1 MEHINF
7 IVLGAGAWGT
17 AMAIHLAKLNHRV
30 VLVPR
35 DENKAEKIRQAN
47 ENIYHLSG
55 IKLPNNLVV
64 DTAVQKYLIP
74 QTTVIIACPTQGLLD
89 VCKKLVSIK
98 GSVCHIV
105 SLVKGLDRSSL
116 KTPTELIGDVLPDV
130 KFSCLSGPTYA
141 KEFAEGKPA
150 AMVLASKSDVKA
162 LQRNLSNHIVR
173 IYTSQDLHGVELGG
187 CLKNIYAVGAGI
199 LDGLGLG
206 DNAKA
211 AYLTRALNEIAKLGT
226 RLGGK
231 TETFYGLSGLGDL
244 VATAQGHWSRNRNF
258 GFDFAQGKSVES
270 LLQNK
275 TVEGYWSIRCFH
287 RLSEEIGYE
296 APILNILYKT
306 FYEKY
311 NLIDAV
317 KDLMTRELKQEF

>member
-1 MEHINF
+1 MEDINF
-7 IVLGAGAWGT
+7 IVLGSGAWGT
-17 AMAIHLAKLNHRV
+17 AMAIHLARLKHKV
-30 VLVPR
+30 VLAPR
-35 DENKAEKIRQAN
+35 DETKAEKIRQAN

-55 IKLPNNLVV
+55 IKLPNNLIV
-64 DTAVQKYLIP
+64 DTAFQKYLTL
-74 QTTVIIACPTQGLLD
+74 QTIIIIACPTQGLLE
-89 VCKKLVSIK
+89 VCKSLAPIK
-98 GSVCHIV
+98 DSVYHII
-105 SLVKGLDRSSL
+105 SLVKGLDRNSL
-116 KTPTELIGDVLPDV
+116 KTPTELIGDVLPKV

-150 AMVLASKSDVKA
+150 AMVLASKSDVKV
-162 LQRNLSNHIVR
+162 LQKSLSNHVVR
-173 IYTSQDLHGVELGG
+173 IYTSQDLRGVELGS
-187 CLKNIYAVGAGI
+187 CLKNIYAVGGGI

-226 RLGGK
+226 RLGGR

-244 VATAQGHWSRNRNF
+244 MATAQGVWSRNRSF
-258 GFDFAQGKSVES
+258 GFDFAQGKSIEL

-275 TVEGYWSIRCFH
+275 TVEGYWSIQCFH
-287 RLSEEIGYE
+287 QLSEKIGYE

-306 FYEKY
+306 FYEQY

-317 KDLMTRELKQEF
+317 RDLITRELKQEF

>member
-1 MEHINF
+1 MDDINF

-17 AMAIHLAKLNHRV
+17 AMSIHLAKLNHKV
-30 VLVPR
+30 VLAPR

-47 ENIYHLSG
+47 ENIYHLEG
-55 IKLPNNLVV
+55 IKLPSNLVV
-64 DTAVQKYLIP
+64 DTAFQTYLTP
-74 QTTVIIACPTQGLLD
+74 QTIVIIACPTQGLWD
-89 VCKKLVSIK
+89 VCNRLASLKDSVS
-98 GSVCHIV
+98 HII
-105 SLVKGLDRSSL
+105 SLVKGLDRTSL
-116 KTPTELIGDVLPDV
+116 KTPSELIGDILPDV

-141 KEFAEGKPA
+141 REFAESKPA

-162 LQRNLSNHIVR
+162 LQKSLSNHIVR
-173 IYTSQDLHGVELGG
+173 IYTSQDLRGVELGS

-211 AYLTRALNEIAKLGT
+211 AYLTRALHEIAKLGA

-231 TETFYGLSGLGDL
+231 QETFYGLSGLGDL
-244 VATAQGHWSRNRNF
+244 MATAQGLWSRNRNF
-258 GFDFAQGKSVES
+258 GFDFAQGKSIES

-275 TVEGYWSIRCFH
+275 TVEGYWSIQCFQQ
-287 RLSEEIGYE
+287 LSEKMSYE

-311 NLIDAV
+311 NLSDAV
-317 KDLMTRELKQEF
+317 RDLITRELKQEF

>member
-1 MEHINF
+1 MDDINF

-17 AMAIHLAKLNHRV
+17 AMAIHLAKLNHKV

-47 ENIYHLSG
+47 ENIYHLEG
-55 IKLPNNLVV
+55 IKLPKNLVV
-64 DTAVQKYLIP
+64 DTAFQKYLTPKTI
-74 QTTVIIACPTQGLLD
+74 VIIACPTQGLLD
-89 VCKKLVSIK
+89 VCKNLASIK
-98 GSVCHIV
+98 DSVYHVI
-105 SLVKGLDRSSL
+105 SLVKGLDKNFL
-116 KTPTELIGDVLPDV
+116 KTPGELIEEILPYV

-150 AMVLASKSDVKA
+150 AMVLASKSDVKL
-162 LQRNLSNHIVR
+162 LQKNLSNHVVR
-173 IYTSQDLHGVELGG
+173 IYTSQDLRGVELGS

-199 LDGLGLG
+199 LDGLKLG

-211 AYLTRALNEIAKLGT
+211 AYLTRALHEIAKLGT

-231 TETFYGLSGLGDL
+231 KETFYGLSGLGDL
-244 VATAQGHWSRNRNF
+244 MATAQGLWSRNRNF
-258 GFDFAQGKSVES
+258 GFEFAQGKSVEI

-275 TVEGYWSIRCFH
+275 TVEGYWSIQCFH
-287 RLSEEIGYE
+287 QLSEKIGYE
-296 APILNILYKT
+296 APILNVLYKT

-311 NLIDAV
+311 NLSDAV
-317 KDLMTRELKQEF
+317 KDLITRELKQEF